1 MRLWR
6 ELKHILVIE
15 LILIKHSNIID
26 MENLE
31 SIILPGLSDK
41 KPLIIAGPCS
51 AETEEQVLTTAKE
64 LAANGVKIF
73 RAGIW
78 KPRTKPGGFEG
89 VGIEGLDWLKKV
101 KAETGM
107 YVATEVANKA
117 HVEAALAAGVDI
129 LWIGARTSANPFAMQ
144 EIADA
149 LVGADTVV
157 LVKNPVNPDLE
168 LWIGAMQ
175 RIYNAGIRKLGAIHR
190 GFSSY
195 GKHLYRNMPQWH
207 IPIELRR
214 RMPDLP
220 ILCDPSHIGGKR
232 ELVAPIAQQ
241 AMDMGFDGLII
252 ESHCDPDCA
261 WSDKSQQ
268 VTPDVLN
275 YILNMLV
282 IRDTKQTTENLTLL
296 RQQIDQIDNELLEIL
311 NKRMRVSR
319 EIGQYK
325 KEHSMQIVQTDRY
338 GDILKSRIKLAEE
351 MGMSGDFMKDV
362 LVSIHEESV
371 RQQIEVFNNRIK

>member
-1 MRLWR
+1 MEDLQPITL
-6 ELKHILVIE
+6 EG
-15 LILIKHSNIID
+15 ID
-26 MENLE
+26 
-31 SIILPGLSDK
+31 PQ
-41 KPLIIAGPCS
+41 KPLLIAGPCS
-51 AETEEQVLTTAKE
+51 AETEEQVIQTATE

-89 VGIEGLDWLKKV
+89 VGIEGLQWLKKV
-101 KAETGM
+101 KELTGM
-107 YVATEVANKA
+107 YTSTEVATKQ
-117 HVEAALAAGVDI
+117 HVEAALEAGVDL

-149 LVGADTVV
+149 LQEAGADVPV
-157 LVKNPVNPDLE
+157 LIKNPVNPDLE

-175 RIYNAGIRKLGAIHR
+175 RIYNAGIKRIGAIHR
-190 GFSSY
+190 GFSAY
-195 GKHLYRNMPQWH
+195 GKHLYRNLPQWH

-214 RMPDLP
+214 RMPNLP
-220 ILCDPSHIGGKR
+220 IICDPSHIGGKR
-232 ELVAPIAQQ
+232 ELVAPISQQ
-241 AMDMGFDGLII
+241 ALDMGFDGLII

-275 YILNMLV
+275 FIVNTLV
-282 IRDTKQTTENLTLL
+282 LRDESHTTESLTLL
-296 RQQIDQIDNELLEIL
+296 RQQIDTLDNELLEVL

-325 KEHSMQIVQTDRY
+325 KEHRMPVLQAGRY
-338 GDILKSRIKLAEE
+338 DDIIQSRVKLAME
-351 MGMSGDFMKDV
+351 MGMSSDFMKSV
-362 LVSIHEESV
+362 LAAIHEESV
-371 RQQIEVFNNRIK
+371 RQQIEILNNRK

>member
-1 MRLWR
+1 MITEFNPVL
-6 ELKHILVIE
+6 L
-15 LILIKHSNIID
+15 
-26 MENLE
+26 ENLD
-31 SIILPGLSDK
+31 SK

-51 AETEEQVLTTAKE
+51 AETREQVLETARD
-64 LAANGVKIF
+64 LAANGIKVF

-89 VGIEGLDWLKKV
+89 IGAEGLEWLKEV
-101 KAETGM
+101 KDETGM
-107 YVATEVANKA
+107 YTATEVATRQ
-117 HVEAALAAGVDI
+117 HVEAALAAGVDL

-149 LVGADTVV
+149 LSETKADVPV

-168 LWIGAMQ
+168 LWIGAME
-175 RIYNAGIRKLGAIHR
+175 RLYNAGIRRLGAIHR
-190 GFSSY
+190 GFSAY

-220 ILCDPSHIGGKR
+220 IICDPSHIGGKR
-232 ELVAPIAQQ
+232 ELVAPLSQQ
-241 AMDMGFDGLII
+241 ALDMGFDGLII

-261 WSDKSQQ
+261 WSDKAQQ
-268 VTPDVLN
+268 VTPEVLN
-275 YILNMLV
+275 FILNTLV
-282 IRDTKQTTENLTLL
+282 VRSEKQSTESLTLL
-296 RQQIDQIDNELLEIL
+296 RQQIDQIDNEILESL

-325 KEHSMQIVQTDRY
+325 KEHRMPVVQTGRY
-338 GDILKSRIKLAEE
+338 DDIMKSRVKLATE
-351 MGMSGDFMKDV
+351 MGMSAEFMRTV
-362 LVSIHEESV
+362 LSAIHGESV
-371 RQQIEVFNNRIK
+371 RQQIEILNQR